1 MAAIASQPKL
11 NIVEAGAGPDFV
23 FQHGLLG
30 DAAQPAEMFP
40 AEAPFRMLTVECR
53 GHGKSEAGDADAFS
67 IATFADDVAGAI
79 EARGSASRIV
89 GGISMGAAIAL
100 RLAIIRPDLVSA
112 LVIARP
118 AWMTD
123 AAPPNMRGYAEV
135 GELLARFPP
144 AEARERFELS
154 DTAARLRMEG
164 PENLASLR
172 SFFARGPTAETSALL
187 TRIAADGP
195 GVTASDISALRL
207 PTLVIGQSRDPL
219 HPLFYA
225 EELARMIP
233 GARFEKVTSKAESRQ
248 AHVTEFRA
256 ALRRFLTSLAQQHG

>member
-1 MAAIASQPKL
+1 MAARASQPKL

-53 GHGKSEAGDADAFS
+53 GHGKSEAGDLDAFS

-79 EARGSASRIV
+79 ELRGSAPVIV
-89 GGISMGAAIAL
+89 GGISMGAAIAV
-100 RLAIIRPDLVSA
+100 RLAITQPQLVRA

-123 AAPPNMRGYAEV
+123 AAPPNMRAYGEV
-135 GELLARFPP
+135 GELLGRFPP
-144 AEARERFELS
+144 AEAQRRFERSSTALWLS
-154 DTAARLRMEG
+154 VEG

-172 SFFARGPTAETSALL
+172 NFFAREPTAVTSTLL

-195 GVTASDISALRL
+195 GVTAREISALRL
-207 PTLVIGQSRDPL
+207 PTLVIGQARDPL
-219 HPLFYA
+219 HPLSHA
-225 EELARMIP
+225 EQIAEMIP
-233 GARFEKVTSKAESRQ
+233 GARFERVTSKAESRQ
-248 AHVTEFRA
+248 AHATEFRA
-256 ALRRFLTSLAQQHG
+256 ALNRFLKSLAG